1 MSIGL
6 FAAGLSSALASP
18 TGAAATISSLLGW
31 KGGMSSKKYKTVFAC
46 IIIVGII
53 SSALGFEPLQVVLV
67 AQALN
72 GMILPIVAIVIF
84 IIVNRRRLLGD
95 YVNNW
100 KWNVIGG
107 LVVAVITFLG
117 GYSLVDA
124 VAQLF

>member
-1 MSIGL
+1 M
-6 FAAGLSSALASP
+6 
-18 TGAAATISSLLGW
+18 
-31 KGGMSSKKYKTVFAC
+31 
-46 IIIVGII
+46 
-53 SSALGFEPLQVVLV
+53 VLV

-117 GYSLVDA
+117 GYSLVDS